1 MLVNKNL
8 LLMAGLFS
16 ISFTGFSQSVGN
28 YDQHEAFAP
37 IFYPAF
43 GDEVRTAAGTPGPK
57 YWQNEASY
65 NIQATLD
72 DVNQQI
78 SGSVQ
83 ITYKNNSPEA
93 LPFLWLQL
101 DQNIYKSDSR
111 GEETT
116 PVVGGRYANKGFEG
130 GYTIQSV
137 SVIYQGREEK
147 IHYLINDTRMQIYLP
162 EAMKPHGDSLKIN

>member
-1 MLVNKNL
+1 M
-8 LLMAGLFS
+8 S
-16 ISFTGFSQSVGN
+16 FSQSVGN

-37 IFYPAF
+37 LFYPAY

-57 YWQNEASY
+57 YWENEADY

-72 DVNQQI
+72 DVNHRI

-83 ITYKNNSPEA
+83 ISYKNNSPESM
-93 LPFLWLQL
+93 PFLWLQL

-116 PVVGGRYANKGFEG
+116 PVGGGRYANHGFEG
-130 GYTIQSV
+130 GYTISAV
-137 SVIYQGREEK
+137 SISYQGRNK
-147 IHYLINDTRMQIYLP
+147 NKLFNQ
-162 EAMKPHGDSLKIN
+162 